1 MSYPCNV
8 EFDRYFVSGN
18 LEGLTYS
25 DKMGFMSWNDACKW
39 AGKVTQSH
47 SVDYVIRTMKNL
59 ETGEIAQF

>member
-8 EFDRYFVSGN
+8 KFERYFVSGN
-18 LEGLTYS
+18 LEGLTNS

-39 AGKVTQSH
+39 AGKVTQSP